1 MSDTALHPTAQSPRG
16 GGPGLAR
23 ANRVNAAAASD
34 RGRMRTGNEDRHYVD
49 ADRGV
54 FLVVDGVG
62 GHAAG
67 EVAAAIA
74 VDVITQR
81 LERPIGTPAQ
91 RVREAI
97 ALANNEILRQAE
109 RSPAHAGMTCVLTL
123 ALLTEDQLTIGH
135 VGDSR
140 LYKLTRDGLQKLT
153 HDHSPIG
160 EREDAQEISEAEAMK
175 HPRRSE
181 VFRDVGSAF
190 HEPDDPDFIELVE
203 TTLEPDA
210 ALLLCSDGL
219 SDMIS
224 SAVILRTVRERAGAP
239 DRVAQSLI
247 DAANKAGGKDNITV
261 VYAEGPDFAASM
273 TAPDATPEQRVADSI
288 RTTRLTWLTVGLL
301 VGLLGGLVLSE
312 WLPFNTYLT
321 SRRTRTLSVGPAS
334 PKAQGE
340 GVAAAAGQYPTIAAA
355 MTASRPGDLIQL
367 EPGEYAE
374 RVVLKDGVNL
384 AAREP
389 GTATVVAP
397 SGDLGLATI
406 TVNGRLGSRISGLR
420 LLGRPKAPLSV
431 ALHLSGDDVIVDD
444 VTIEGEV
451 LVAVDVASAGSI
463 AVQSSRFSDVQGVGI
478 RIGPGAKPSIRHNV
492 FIRKVSSGTEAAI
505 EVADSASPQLLANLF
520 VGYSNAVRWAAEG
533 LDLHRDNFF
542 MRGPHGR

>member
-1 MSDTALHPTAQSPRG
+1 MTDTAVV
-16 GGPGLAR
+16 AR

-34 RGRMRTGNEDRHYVD
+34 RGRRRTGNEDRHYVD
-49 ADRGV
+49 LDRGIL
-54 FLVVDGVG
+54 LVVDGVG

-123 ALLTEDQLTIGH
+123 ALLTEEQLTIGH

-140 LYKLTRDGLQKLT
+140 LYKLTRGGLRKLT

-160 EREDAQEISEAEAMK
+160 EREDAQEMSEAEAMK

-190 HEPDDPDFIELVE
+190 HEPDDRDFIELVE
-203 TTLEPDA
+203 ATFEPDA

-219 SDMIS
+219 SDMLT
-224 SAVILRTVRERAGAP
+224 SATIRRTVRDHAGDPERVV
-239 DRVAQSLI
+239 RSLI
-247 DAANKAGGKDNITV
+247 NAANKAGGKDNITV
-261 VYAEGPDFAASM
+261 VYVEGTDFAGAN
-273 TAPDATPEQRVADSI
+273 AAQGATPEQRSPIGPV
-288 RTTRLTWLTVGLL
+288 RRTRLTWLAVGLL
-301 VGLLGGLVLSE
+301 AGLLGGVALSE
-312 WLPFNTYLT
+312 WLPFDTYLT
-321 SRRTRTLSVGPAS
+321 SRRARTLSVGPAS
-334 PKAQGE
+334 PKPPGD
-340 GVAAAAGQYPTIAAA
+340 GGPAAAGRYPTIAAA

-374 RVVLKDGVNL
+374 HIILKDGVGL

-397 SGDLGLATI
+397 SGDLGWATI
-406 TVNGRLGSRISGLR
+406 AVNGRLPTRISGLR
-420 LLGRPKAPLSV
+420 LLGRPQAPLSV
-431 ALHLSGDDVIVDD
+431 ALHLSGHEVTVDD
-444 VTIEGEV
+444 VTIEGDV
-451 LVAVDVASAGSI
+451 LVAVEVASAGSI
-463 AVQSSRFSDVQGVGI
+463 AVRSSRFFDVQGVPI
-478 RIGPGAKPSIRHNV
+478 RVGPGGTPSIRHNV
-492 FIRKVSSGTEAAI
+492 FTRKASPGTEPAI
-505 EVADSASPQLLANLF
+505 DIADSASPQLTANLF
-520 VGYSNAVRWAAEG
+520 VGYPNAVRWAAG
-533 LDLHRDNFF
+533 PPDVHRDNFF
-542 MRGPHGR
+542 MRGTHGR

>member
-1 MSDTALHPTAQSPRG
+1 MTDTAV
-16 GGPGLAR
+16 LAR
-23 ANRVNAAAASD
+23 ASRVNAAAASD
-34 RGRMRTGNEDRHYVD
+34 RGRVRTGNEDRHHVD
-49 ADRGV
+49 VDRGV

-123 ALLTEDQLTIGH
+123 ALLAEDQLTVGH

-140 LYKLTRDGLQKLT
+140 LYKLTRDGMRKLT

-160 EREDAQEISEAEAMK
+160 EREDAQEISEADAMK

-190 HEPDDPDFIELVE
+190 HEPDDPDFIEVVE
-203 TTLEPDA
+203 ATLEPDA

-224 SAVILRTVRERAGAP
+224 AAVILRTVRAHAGAP
-239 DRVAQSLI
+239 DRVVQSLI

-261 VYAEGPDFAASM
+261 VYAEGPGFAAASK
-273 TAPDATPEQRVADSI
+273 TPEKATEQRGSI
-288 RTTRLTWLTVGLL
+288 VSVQATRLSWLAVGLL
-301 VGLLGGLVLSE
+301 AGMLGGLVLSE
-312 WLPFNTYLT
+312 WLPFDTYIT
-321 SRRTRTLSVGPAS
+321 SRRPRTLSVGPA
-334 PKAQGE
+334 P
-340 GVAAAAGQYPTIAAA
+340 AGQYPTIAAA
-355 MTASRPGDLIQL
+355 MTVSRAGDLIQV

-374 RVVLKDGVNL
+374 RVVLKDGVDL

-397 SGDLGLATI
+397 SGDLGWATI
-406 TVNGRLGSRISGLR
+406 TVNGPHGSRISGLR
-420 LLGRPKAPLSV
+420 LLGRPEAPLSV
-431 ALHLSGDDVIVDD
+431 ALHLAGHDVIVDD
-444 VTIEGEV
+444 VTIEGNV
-451 LVAVDVASAGSI
+451 QLAVAVAGSGSI
-463 AVQSSRFSDVQGVGI
+463 AVHSSRFADLQGVAI
-478 RIGPGAKPSIRHNV
+478 RVGPGAKPSIRQNV
-492 FIRKVSSGTEAAI
+492 FIRKASSAAEAAI
-505 EVADSASPQLLANLF
+505 EVADSASPQLIANLF
-520 VGYSNAVRWAAEG
+520 VGYTNAVRWAG
-533 LDLHRDNFF
+533 GGPDLHRDNFF
-542 MRGPHGR
+542 MRGTHGR

>member
-1 MSDTALHPTAQSPRG
+1 MTDTAL
-16 GGPGLAR
+16 LAR
-23 ANRVNAAAASD
+23 ANRVTAAAASD

-49 ADRGV
+49 VDRGI

-81 LERPIGTPAQ
+81 LERLVGTPAQ

-140 LYKLTRDGLQKLT
+140 LYKLTRRGLRKLT

-160 EREDAQEISEAEAMK
+160 EREDAQEISEADAMK

-190 HEPDDPDFIELVE
+190 HEPDDADFIELVE
-203 TTLEPDA
+203 ATLEPDA

-224 SAVILRTVRERAGAP
+224 AAVILRAVRAHAGAP
-239 DRVAQSLI
+239 DRVVQSLI
-247 DAANKAGGKDNITV
+247 DAANRSGGKDNITV
-261 VYAEGPDFAASM
+261 VYAEGTDFAAASKAADK
-273 TAPDATPEQRVADSI
+273 TPKQPGAVDAVRA
-288 RTTRLTWLTVGLL
+288 TRLTWLAG
-301 VGLLGGLVLSE
+301 GLLGGLLAGLLGGLALSE
-312 WLPFNTYLT
+312 WLPFDTFVT
-321 SRRTRTLSVGPAS
+321 SRRPRTLSVGPAATGPPS
-334 PKAQGE
+334 PG
-340 GVAAAAGQYPTIAAA
+340 GFGAAGRFPTIAAA
-355 MTASRPGDLIQL
+355 ITAARPGDLVQL

-397 SGDLGLATI
+397 SGDLGWATI
-406 TVNGRLGSRISGLR
+406 TVDGRLGSRISGLR

-431 ALHLSGDDVIVDD
+431 GLHVSGHDVIVED
-444 VTIEGEV
+444 VTVEGDV
-451 LVAVDVASAGSI
+451 LVAVEVASTGSV
-463 AVQSSRFSDVQGVGI
+463 AVHSSRFADVQGVAI
-478 RIGPGAKPSIRHNV
+478 RIGPGATPSIRHNV
-492 FIRKVSSGTEAAI
+492 FIRKASSGTEAAI
-505 EVADSASPQLLANLF
+505 DVADSASPHLTANPF
-520 VGYSNAVRWAAEG
+520 VGYPNAVRWTAG
-533 LDLHRDNFF
+533 GPDLHRNNFF

>member
-1 MSDTALHPTAQSPRG
+1 MTDTAV
-16 GGPGLAR
+16 LAR

-34 RGRMRTGNEDRHYVD
+34 RGRLRTGNEDRHYVD
-49 ADRGV
+49 VDRGV

-140 LYKLTRDGLQKLT
+140 LYKLTREGLRKLT

-160 EREDAQEISEAEAMK
+160 EREDAQELSEAEAMK

-190 HEPDDPDFIELVE
+190 HEPDDPDFIELVDATFE
-203 TTLEPDA
+203 ADA

-224 SAVILRTVRERAGAP
+224 SAVILRTVRAQAGAP
-239 DRVAQSLI
+239 DLVAQSLI

-261 VYAEGPDFAASM
+261 VYAEGIDFAAAG
-273 TAPDATPEQRVADSI
+273 TAPNVPPKQQGAIGSVHGM
-288 RTTRLTWLTVGLL
+288 RLTWLAAGLL
-301 VGLLGGLVLSE
+301 VGLIGGLALSE
-312 WLPFNTYLT
+312 WLPFDTYVT
-321 SRRTRTLSVGPAS
+321 SRRAQTLSVGP
-334 PKAQGE
+334 
-340 GVAAAAGQYPTIAAA
+340 AAGQYPTIAAA
-355 MTASRPGDLIQL
+355 VTASTSGDLIQL

-374 RVVLKDGVNL
+374 RVFLKDGVDL
-384 AAREP
+384 VAREP

-397 SGDLGLATI
+397 SGDLGWATI
-406 TVNGRLGSRISGLR
+406 TVNGSLGSRISGLR
-420 LLGRPKAPLSV
+420 LLGRPTAPLSV
-431 ALHLSGDDVIVDD
+431 ALQLSGHDVMVED
-444 VTIEGEV
+444 VTIEGDV
-451 LVAVDVASAGSI
+451 LVGVEVASTGSI
-463 AVQSSRFSDVQGVGI
+463 GVHSSRFSDVQGVAI
-478 RIGPGAKPSIRHNV
+478 RVGPGAKPSIRHNV
-492 FIRKVSSGTEAAI
+492 FIRKAASGTDAAI
-505 EVADSASPQLLANLF
+505 DVADSGSPQLLANLF
-520 VGYSNAVRWAAEG
+520 VGYPDAVRWAAAGPE
-533 LDLHRDNFF
+533 LHRDNFF
-542 MRGPHGR
+542 MRGNHGR